1 MRIAYYIQGEGSGHV
16 FRSLPVIRHLQQS
29 HQVRLIANNKAY
41 KVLTNLGYQ
50 VAKINGSSLAYNN
63 NKMNYI
69 KTLINFL
76 ESSPEILKMVFSKE
90 LKDLAKFNPDL
101 IISDFEPT
109 GFYLGNFLRIPVIA
123 IDNINLITQCKNF
136 EYPIKYLLHFL
147 MAKLITKTWSPSANY
162 YYVPSFI
169 KLKTKKNV
177 ELIEPIIREEI
188 LKLSPID
195 QGHILVYLSSKTPH
209 LLELLKKYPQKEF
222 YIFGY
227 DREYTEENLHFR
239 KYGDG
244 FTKLFES
251 ASAVIAN
258 GGFSFIS
265 EAIYLKKPIYSIP
278 IAKHFEQLLNA
289 LNLEKMGY
297 GNWSRKA
304 NERDLIKFINNL
316 DYYRKNL
323 GEFQRRDN
331 SSFWQSLDNK
341 LLELKQK
348 KERFSYF
355 PQLYK
360 R

>member
-16 FRSLPVIRHLQQS
+16 FRSLPVIRHLQQN

-41 KVLTNLGYQ
+41 RVLSNLGYQ
-50 VAKINGSSLAYNN
+50 VEQINGSSLAYNN

-69 KTLINFL
+69 KTLVNFL

-90 LKDLAKFNPDL
+90 LKALAKFNPAL

-169 KLKTKKNV
+169 ELKTKKNV

-188 LKLSPID
+188 LELRPSNE
-195 QGHILVYLSSKTPH
+195 GHILVYLSSKTPY
-209 LLELLKKYPQKEF
+209 LLDLLKKYSEKKF

-227 DREYTEENLHFR
+227 DREYTEQNLYFR

-244 FTKLFES
+244 FIELFEG

-265 EAIYLKKPIYSIP
+265 EAIYLKKPVYSIP

-297 GNWSRKA
+297 GKWSREA
-304 NERDLIKFINNL
+304 NEQDLSKFINNL
-316 DYYRKNL
+316 NHYRKNL
-323 GEFQRRDN
+323 GEFKARDN
-331 SSFWQSLDNK
+331 STFWQSLDNK
-341 LLELKQK
+341 LLELEEK

>member
-16 FRSLPVIRHLQQS
+16 FRSLPVIRHLKQS
-29 HQVRLIANNKAY
+29 HQVRLIANNQAY

-50 VAKINGSSLAYNN
+50 VEQINGSSLAYNN

-69 KTLINFL
+69 KTLVNFL
-76 ESSPEILKMVFSKE
+76 ESSPEILKMVFKKE
-90 LKDLAKFNPDL
+90 LKALARFNPDL

-136 EYPIKYLLHFL
+136 KYPIKYLLHFL

-177 ELIEPIIREEI
+177 ELIDPIIREEI
-188 LKLSPID
+188 LELIPSNK
-195 QGHILVYLSSKTPH
+195 GHILVYLSSKAPY
-209 LLELLKKYPQKEF
+209 LLDLLKKYPKQEF

-227 DREYTEENLHFR
+227 DHEYTARNLHFR

-244 FTKLFES
+244 FIELFKG
-251 ASAVIAN
+251 AKAIIAN

-297 GNWSRKA
+297 GSWSREA
-304 NERDLIKFINNL
+304 NKRDLNNFINNL

-341 LLELKQK
+341 LLELEEK
-348 KERFSYF
+348 KERFFYL